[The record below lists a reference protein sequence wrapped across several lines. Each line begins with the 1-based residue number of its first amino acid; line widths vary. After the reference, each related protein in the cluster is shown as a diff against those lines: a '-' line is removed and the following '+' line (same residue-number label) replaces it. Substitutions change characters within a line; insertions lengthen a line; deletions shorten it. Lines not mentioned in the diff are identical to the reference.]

1 MNPSPPARDA
11 VLRHRDFRLF
21 LASQAVNEVGRSMFP
36 VALVGVVLLHHGPAE
51 LGLLLAIRGITASI
65 VGLGAGVLVNRG
77 RKSRALLA
85 NDIAQ
90 CAVVLVFATE
100 PGSFAVL
107 LALSAV
113 SGFFSSVGEPAA
125 GSLVPVLL
133 AEDQLQRG
141 NALKSIANRGAAIAG
156 PALAGVLL
164 TVADTRAV
172 FLANAA
178 TFVVSATLLLAIREK
193 RGRTTGERLRFLE
206 DLGTGLAEVR
216 RRPWVV
222 AIIAIA
228 TAQAPLM
235 VAPGFALLPV
245 VVAET
250 YPAMVYG
257 LALSFMAAGEV
268 AGGVLGSRWQPRRPG
283 LVSLAGVLPYPLVLL
298 ALAAALPSPVI
309 LAGYLA
315 AGTGFMLFGI
325 YWYTALQRAIP
336 ADRLGVVLSIDQV
349 GSFGLEPIGYAVS
362 GVLAETI
369 GPRRVLFG
377 AGIIGLVM
385 TLLPLGV
392 RGVPRLADDTGIP
405 AGSPSR

>member
-206 DLGTGLAEVR
+206 DLGTGLDEVR